1 MKSFAGSIHV
11 LGLEDSPDVD
21 QNLVYEEFKE
31 QLVRSLTRMVR
42 NRSTLEGKPSN
53 LTLQQARE
61 FEALGRL
68 DEKIREA
75 GRHVAKV

>member
-1 MKSFAGSIHV
+1 M

>member
-1 MKSFAGSIHV
+1 MI
-11 LGLEDSPDVD
+11 
-21 QNLVYEEFKE
+21 
-31 QLVRSLTRMVR
+31 R

>member
-1 MKSFAGSIHV
+1 M
-11 LGLEDSPDVD
+11 LGLEDGPDVD
-21 QNLVYEEFKE
+21 QNLMYEDFKE
-31 QLVRSLTRMVR
+31 QLVRSPIGWCETGVLW
-42 NRSTLEGKPSN
+42 KPST

-75 GRHVAKV
+75 ARHVAKV